1 MEITATINEGHNCL
15 NISLAGDQSYLKIYD
30 ISGNLIRHSQTTGI
44 VNISHMAASGDY
56 KLESDGTITQVTS
69 SYVELPVI

>member
-1 MEITATINEGHNCL
+1 MEKTTTIKEGHNCL
-15 NISLAGDQSYLKIYD
+15 NVSLAGDQSYLKIYD
-30 ISGNLIRHSQTTGI
+30 ANGNLIRHSQTTGP
-44 VNISHMAASGDY
+44 VDISHMGAPGDY